1 MSFVAK
7 CLHCGKE
14 QIADDAVAGE
24 AIPCCDCGKIF
35 QAVRNESVVVVKMKP
50 SGVSQAASILGFIT
64 VFVPI
69 FGLLTALPAL
79 ICGIVGLCTAKPGCG
94 SVSRSLVGI
103 LGPVFGGILSI
114 CILYAINGRII

>member
-14 QIADDAVAGE
+14 QIADDAVAGG
-24 AIPCCDCGKIF
+24 AMVCCDCGKTF
-35 QAVRNESVVVVKMKP
+35 QAIRNDPVVVVKLKP

-64 VFVPI
+64 VLVPI
-69 FGLLTALPAL
+69 FGVLTALPAI
-79 ICGIVGLCTAKPGCG
+79 ICGIIGLCTAKPGSG

-103 LGPVFGGILSI
+103 IGPIFGLILSAVI
-114 CILYAINGRII
+114 GYYLKTM

>member
-14 QIADDAVAGE
+14 QIADDAVAGG
-24 AIPCCDCGKIF
+24 AIPCCACGKTF
-35 QAVRNESVVVVKMKP
+35 QALRNESVVVVKMKP

-69 FGLLTALPAL
+69 FGLLTALPAI

-103 LGPVFGGILSI
+103 LGPVFGAIVSI
-114 CILYAINGRII
+114 CILYAVNGKII

>member
-14 QIADDAVAGE
+14 QIADDAVAGS
-24 AIPCCDCGKIF
+24 AITCCDCGKPF
-35 QAVRNESVVVVKMKP
+35 QALRNDPVVVVKLKP

-64 VFVPI
+64 VLVPI
-69 FGLLTALPAL
+69 FGVVAALPAI
-79 ICGIVGLCTAKPGCG
+79 ICGIIGLCTAKPGTG

-103 LGPVFGGILSI
+103 IGPLFGVALSV
-114 CILYAINGRII
+114 YMMYVINNY